1 MVHSPSPPHLLT
13 PASSPPSPLNP
24 WPRAIL
30 HLDMDA
36 FYVNVH
42 LLDHPAD
49 GGVPLVV
56 GGQPD
61 QRGVVSSASYEA
73 RKLGIHSAMSTAVAR
88 RLCPSLKIVPV
99 NWERVREC
107 SRQIMDILRQFGP
120 VEKMSVDEAYVD
132 LTAWDEPGAKAGEVR
147 TAVKTQTHLPCS
159 VGLASSKLVAKVAS
173 DHDKPEGFTIVPPGT
188 EATFLAPLPTRALW
202 GIGPKTAEKL
212 ARQGLHTCGD
222 LAAADITVLRPV
234 VGNQAAALKARAAG
248 IDDRPVQAE
257 HGPPKSI
264 SQEWT
269 FNTDVDDT
277 AVLCERLQKMCHD
290 VAEMLQKEKL
300 AASTVSVKFR
310 WADFTTYTRQRSV
323 AVPFADAATLYEIA
337 HALWDE
343 HWPRDKKLRLLGVA
357 VSKLDEAQVRQLGFD
372 FG

>member
-1 MVHSPSPPHLLT
+1 GMNT
-13 PASSPPSPLNP
+13 KNRRIA
-24 WPRAIL
+24 

-73 RKLGIHSAMSTAVAR
+73 RRLGIHSAMSTAVAR
-88 RLCPSLKIVPV
+88 RLYPALKIVPV
-99 NWERVREC
+99 NWQRVREC
-107 SRQIMDILRQFGP
+107 SRQIMDVLRQYGP
-120 VEKMSVDEAYVD
+120 VEQMSVDEAYVD
-132 LTAWDEPGAKAGEVR
+132 LTTWADPEEMAARVR
-147 TAVKTQTHLPCS
+147 TAVKTHTHLPCS
-159 VGLASSKLVAKVAS
+159 VGLATSKLVAKVAS
-173 DHDKPEGFTIVPPGT
+173 DHDKPEGFTVVLPGT
-188 EATFLAPLPTRALW
+188 EAAFLAPLPTRALW

-212 ARQGLHTCGD
+212 ARQGIHTCGD
-222 LAAADITVLRPV
+222 LAAADIGGLRTVA
-234 VGNQAAALKARAAG
+234 GNQAAALKERAAG
-248 IDDRPVQAE
+248 VDDRPVQAE

-277 AVLCERLQKMCHD
+277 AVLCDRLQKMCQD
-290 VAEMLQKEKL
+290 VAEMLQKQKL
-300 AASTVSVKFR
+300 VAYTVSVKFR
-310 WADFTTYTRQRSV
+310 WADFTTYTRQKSV
-323 AVPFADAATLYEIA
+323 VVPFDDVETVYEMA

-357 VSKLDEAQVRQLGFD
+357 VSKLDEVQVRQLGFD
-372 FG
+372 F